1 MEGQHRCLLCSQD
14 PLASTSLFHCFGL
27 IVGRLV
33 ITHNTYVEGLIPW
46 LKELVT
52 DPAIQTI
59 TPGVIS
65 RVKGRC
71 VGLQLRISTPVTGG
85 YKVMAR
91 RGTTAQEVF
100 VVTTL
105 DREEL
110 KERIHS
116 TSP

>member
-1 MEGQHRCLLCSQD
+1 MGGQHRCLLCSQD

-46 LKELVT
+46 LRELVT

-100 VVTTL
+100 VVTKL
-105 DREEL
+105 DKEEL
-110 KERIHS
+110 RKRILS
-116 TSP
+116 SSP